1 MLGLSGW
8 AVPLGFILM
17 LASAVLCIVYGIMNW
32 NKGYMTDE
40 EFLQEQEWAEEER
53 KVEETL

>member
-1 MLGLSGW
+1 
-8 AVPLGFILM
+8 
-17 LASAVLCIVYGIMNW
+17 MNW